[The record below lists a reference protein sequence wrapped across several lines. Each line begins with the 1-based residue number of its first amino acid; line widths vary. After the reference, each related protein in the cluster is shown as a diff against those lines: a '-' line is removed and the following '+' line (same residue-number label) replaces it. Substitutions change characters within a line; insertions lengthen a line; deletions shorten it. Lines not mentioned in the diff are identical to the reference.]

1 MVKIERKDTDKT
13 RQAIQSLEREKLK
26 TSGKYNT
33 DKVFEAL
40 REIFH
45 EKCYICE
52 NKKAMSW
59 EVEHLKPHRG
69 DVELKFDWNNL
80 FLSCAHCN
88 HIKGSSYTP
97 ILDCTKVDVDEII
110 SFRKIGYFGKDESL
124 SFERLTT
131 VNDSKEISMTCKL
144 LKRVYY
150 GKTPTE
156 KFGAKVLRN
165 AVINQ
170 LSIFKNY
177 VREYR
182 EASGEDKKDL
192 FCQIQREL
200 KSNAPFAAFKRWIIR
215 DNPDWCKDFIDCW
228 KMSSVSP

>member
-1 MVKIERKDTDKT
+1 MVKIERQDTDKT
-13 RQAIQSLEREKLK
+13 RQAIESLKREKLK
-26 TSGKYNT
+26 TSGKCGT

-40 REIFH
+40 LEVFH

-52 NKKAMSW
+52 NKKATLQ
-59 EVEHLKPHRG
+59 VEHLKPHRG

-88 HIKGSSYTP
+88 HIKGSTYTP
-97 ILDCTKVDVDEII
+97 ILDCTKVDVDEMI
-110 SFRKIGYFGKDESL
+110 SFRKVGYFGKDESL
-124 SFERLTT
+124 SFEKLDEVT
-131 VNDSKEISMTCKL
+131 DSQEISMTCEL

-150 GKTPTE
+150 GKTPPE

-170 LSIFKNY
+170 LSEFKSY

-200 KSNAPFAAFKRWIIR
+200 KSNASFAAFKRWIIR
-215 DNPDWCKDFIDCW
+215 DNPDWCKDFMDCW
-228 KMSSVSP
+228 KMFPTSP

>member
-1 MVKIERKDTDKT
+1 MVKIERQDTDKT
-13 RQAIQSLEREKLK
+13 RQAIESLKREKLK
-26 TSGKYNT
+26 TSGKCGT

-40 REIFH
+40 LEVFH

-52 NKKAMSW
+52 NKKATLQ
-59 EVEHLKPHRG
+59 VEHLKPHRG

-88 HIKGSSYTP
+88 HIKGSTYTP
-97 ILDCTKVDVDEII
+97 ILDCTKVDVDEMI
-110 SFRKIGYFGKDESL
+110 SFRKVGYFGKDESL
-124 SFERLTT
+124 SFEKLDEVT
-131 VNDSKEISMTCKL
+131 DSQEISMTCEL

-150 GKTPTE
+150 GKTPPE

-170 LSIFKNY
+170 LSEFKSY

-192 FCQIQREL
+192 FCQIQSEL

-215 DNPDWCKDFIDCW
+215 DNPDWCKDFMDCW
-228 KMSSVSP
+228 KMFPTSP